1 MQAPGWV
8 PLRRKKNREQANRKQ
23 SCCALLCDV
32 SYIYIYIYI
41 QSRDKSTMQNK
52 NLRLQGKLTI
62 FIL

>member
-32 SYIYIYIYI
+32 SYIYIYI